1 MSQILPKAHCEEIVL
16 QAKHAAEFEDFCQRN
31 GIPVIFRSHTNNE
44 STYLVRAGIDYTDA
58 LIMIL
63 KMGWDGSNR
72 NDVDVINTLNALVSN
87 HNYFEPEYEYELTL
101 KLRNYEDEV
110 ILRGAAGG

>member
-16 QAKHAAEFEDFCQRN
+16 QVKHAAEFEDFCQRN

-63 KMGWDGSNR
+63 KMGWDGSNK

-87 HNYFEPEYEYELTL
+87 HNYFQPEYEYELTL
-101 KLRNYEDEV
+101 KLRNHEDEL
-110 ILRGAAGG
+110 ILRGTAG